1 MVIDSPKNAVV
12 SSARESV
19 SPFTAGGP
27 RIHASR
33 SCGLFLH
40 TSRGIAFDNGDER
53 VSATLE
59 ARDQRLQQQLERL
72 IEAQRQTKPAL
83 CLD

>member
-19 SPFTAGGP
+19 SPFTAGGATDP
-27 RIHASR
+27 CFQILR
-33 SCGLFLH
+33 SLPAP
-40 TSRGIAFDNGDER
+40 SRGIAFDDGDER